1 MLAFVTR
8 GEKCVR
14 GRSSAWWFVV
24 IGVIFIVVAAVAF
37 LLWP

>member
-1 MLAFVTR
+1 MRAWSFV
-8 GEKCVR
+8 GMVV
-14 GRSSAWWFVV
+14 VV